1 MTNYGEELAYE
12 YLIKQG
18 YTVEDVSQN
27 PAYYG
32 VDIDLIATK
41 DDEEHT
47 IEVKWDRRMS
57 QTGNMFIETTSS
69 IEEGKEGWFMFC
81 RAELLYYGDSV
92 NRIFYIIRMDDLR
105 EYLENNITEQRNAPD
120 YRYNGTLRKR
130 SRGEI
135 VSISDFT
142 SKYQVEIVYV

>member
-12 YLIKQG
+12 CLVNQG
-18 YTVEDVSQN
+18 YTVEDVTQN
-27 PAYYG
+27 PAYYRL
-32 VDIDLIATK
+32 DIDLIATR
-41 DDEEHT
+41 DGEQHT

-81 RAELLYYGDSV
+81 KADLLYYGDSV

-105 EYLENNITEQRNAPD
+105 
-120 YRYNGTLRKR
+120 
-130 SRGEI
+130 
-135 VSISDFT
+135 
-142 SKYQVEIVYV
+142 